1 MTAELQLELLNEKIA
16 LLEYENLKL
25 KAENNTSIDNNELE
39 ISSQKIQM
47 LRQRCLNLE
56 RLILFGN
63 ISEVPHI
70 VHDFKAM
77 TQFYLLQLAKEI
89 EIYRF
94 CPEERAEVLDFL
106 KYLRSVTQE
115 IEDMVFVVRE

>member
-1 MTAELQLELLNEKIA
+1 MTPELQLQLLNEKIA
-16 LLEYENLKL
+16 LLEYENLRL
-25 KAENNTSIDNNELE
+25 KAESNNSVDNDELD
-39 ISSQKIQM
+39 SSSRQIQM

-56 RLILFGN
+56 RLILFGD
-63 ISEVPHI
+63 ISSVPHV

-94 CPEERAEVLDFL
+94 CPEERTEVLDFL

-115 IEDMVFVVRE
+115 IEDMVFVVHE

>member
-1 MTAELQLELLNEKIA
+1 MTTELQLELLNEKIA
-16 LLEYENLKL
+16 LLEYENLRL
-25 KAENNTSIDNNELE
+25 KAENTTSVDNNELDS
-39 ISSQKIQM
+39 SSQQIQM

-89 EIYRF
+89 EIFRF

-115 IEDMVFVVRE
+115 IEDMIFVVRE

>member
-1 MTAELQLELLNEKIA
+1 MTTELQLELLNEKIA
-16 LLEYENLKL
+16 LLEYENLRL
-25 KAENNTSIDNNELE
+25 KAENTTSVDNNELD
-39 ISSQKIQM
+39 SLSQQIQM

-89 EIYRF
+89 EIFRF

-115 IEDMVFVVRE
+115 IEDMIFVVRE